1 MKKNSVKWKFG
12 RIFFIKNNL
21 NCQTLKVRDSY
32 NTRKKEKQMRSRS
45 IGCDVLI
52 SLLDFKIHT
61 IKELSEK
68 IEVSYS
74 TVFRHIQDL
83 SFKVPY
89 TNNPWKKRLSRGGG
103 RNTIKKQIF
112 FRKNI

>member
-1 MKKNSVKWKFG
+1 
-12 RIFFIKNNL
+12 
-21 NCQTLKVRDSY
+21 
-32 NTRKKEKQMRSRS
+32 MRSRS

-89 TNNPWKKRLSRGGG
+89 TNNPWKKRLSRGGEEY
-103 RNTIKKQIF
+103 N
-112 FRKNI
+112 